1 MYCYKYMD
9 DECVFYIVTHRHCI
23 AYYEIETEL
32 TSATTLLLNNGAIYR
47 RHGECIKKLDPHL
60 RFLPTLMM
68 AAVLHPGGVRCELV
82 HVFNTEVQGEHHD
95 GRSEAGEGVLPQ
107 VIEERVSS
115 PSVLSSE
122 YHCAVFILLHDISMP
137 IQSETRQEITHDNL

>member
-1 MYCYKYMD
+1 M
-9 DECVFYIVTHRHCI
+9 V
-23 AYYEIETEL
+23 
-32 TSATTLLLNNGAIYR
+32 SAL
-47 RHGECIKKLDPHL
+47 IKKLDPHL

-122 YHCAVFILLHDISMP
+122 YHCAVIYSTSIARYQCQFSPKGGKRSH
-137 IQSETRQEITHDNL
+137 TTT